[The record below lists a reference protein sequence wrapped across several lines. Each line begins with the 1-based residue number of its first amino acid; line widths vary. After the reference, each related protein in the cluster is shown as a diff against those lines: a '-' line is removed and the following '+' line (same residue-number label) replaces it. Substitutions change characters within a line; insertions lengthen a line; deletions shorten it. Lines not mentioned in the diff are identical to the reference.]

1 MAGLRMTEAE
11 LLARQ
16 QKQADQVA
24 QVKAKVLAEVP
35 AAKPQDSQQRLRALG
50 RLKPGEMNKTEQ
62 RYNDYLQ
69 LQKQAGQVLW
79 FEFEC
84 IKLKFCDNTHFT
96 PDFAVM
102 GVDGVMELHDVKGS
116 RAIIEDEARL
126 KMKWAADRYP
136 LRICYVFPVK
146 GGGWEVVEV

>member
-35 AAKPQDSQQRLRALG
+35 AAKSPDSQQRLRGLG

-62 RYNDYLQ
+62 RYHDHLQ
-69 LQKQAGQVLW
+69 LQKQAGLVLW
-79 FEFEC
+79 FEFES
-84 IKLKFCDNTHFT
+84 IKLKLADNTHLT

-102 GVDGVMELHDVKGS
+102 TADGQIELHDVKGA
-116 RAIIEDEARL
+116 RAIVQDDSKV

-136 LRICYVFPVK
+136 FRICYVFPVK
-146 GGGWEVVEV
+146 GGGWEVEEV

>member
-35 AAKPQDSQQRLRALG
+35 AAKLKDSQQRLRALG
-50 RLKPGEMNKTEQ
+50 HLKPGEMNKTEQ
-62 RYNDYLQ
+62 RYHDHLQ
-69 LQKQAGQVLW
+69 LQKQAGLVLW
-79 FEFEC
+79 FEFES
-84 IKLKFCDNTHFT
+84 IKLKLCDNTHFT
-96 PDFAVM
+96 PDFALM
-102 GVDGVMELHDVKGS
+102 GADGVLELHDVKGS
-116 RAIIEDEARL
+116 RAIIKDDAHL

-136 LRICYVFPVK
+136 FRICYVFPVK
-146 GGGWEVVEV
+146 GGGWEIEEV

>member
-35 AAKPQDSQQRLRALG
+35 AAKPKDSQQRLRALG
-50 RLKPGEMNKTEQ
+50 HLKPGEMNKTEQ
-62 RYNDYLQ
+62 RYHDHLQ
-69 LQKQAGQVLW
+69 LQKQAGLVLW
-79 FEFEC
+79 FEFES
-84 IKLKFCDNTHFT
+84 IKLKLCDNTHFT
-96 PDFAVM
+96 PDFALM
-102 GVDGVMELHDVKGS
+102 GADGVMELHDVKGS
-116 RAIIEDEARL
+116 RAIIKDDAHL

-136 LRICYVFPVK
+136 FRICYVFPVK
-146 GGGWEVVEV
+146 GGGWEVEEV